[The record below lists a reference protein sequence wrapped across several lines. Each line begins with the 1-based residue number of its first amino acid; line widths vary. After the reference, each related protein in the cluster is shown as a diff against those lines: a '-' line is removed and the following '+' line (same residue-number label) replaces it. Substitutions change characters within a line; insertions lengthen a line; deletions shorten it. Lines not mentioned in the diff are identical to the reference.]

1 MNKYSPF
8 FTAYNHS
15 LTRGNTLTKEEQV
28 QQFTR
33 GRTQSLKDLTD
44 AELAELTRSLRI
56 LAPPP
61 PPPQN
66 KKEDSMRKAII
77 AIFKSMGRQT
87 ADAIQWAEKQGAKG
101 VKKKFNDYSTGELFI
116 LISIAEK
123 IKADFTKSIRQK
135 IQL

>member
-8 FTAYNHS
+8 FAAYNHS

-44 AELAELTRSLRI
+44 AELAELTRALRI
-56 LAPPP
+56 LLLP

-116 LISIAEK
+116 LITIAEK